1 MSFFNKKEEVLEFQ
15 LTEYGKR
22 KLQLGRLNPT
32 YYAFFDDDILYD
44 TAAAG
49 FTEGQNSADRRIR
62 FETPSLKLQKSTTG
76 AETRVNQFQETVS
89 TELQRKEKPSAAYLI
104 SENSVEFTNVFQDTP
119 HYAQKFFLGSDPL
132 GTSDLKTEYAPGWH
146 INLLE
151 NEISSS
157 QYYQAVNL
165 TGTVDTQDG
174 VIRNIPQID
183 ITIDYKTFYSSD
195 EQIDTFTEVE
205 AAKILQLSDKNN
217 SGVALFMQE
226 NCLVLDIEERNT
238 DFLKENFEI
247 EVFRNNPDGTS
258 TKLVFLGDSGELES
272 PVDQEDTVEYY
283 MNIDVDAKIPLNV
296 LRRNNIDLRTVKGHV
311 ARTNL
316 TRDLYT
322 SDNEEPC

>member
-89 TELQRKEKPSAAYLI
+89 NPLQDKNTTGNYLI
-104 SENSVEFTNVFQDTP
+104 TENSVEFTKVFQDTP
-119 HYAQKFFLGSDPL
+119 HYAQKFFLGADPL

-151 NEISSS
+151 NEIVSS
-157 QYYQAVNL
+157 QYYQAVDL
-165 TGTVDTQDG
+165 TGTVDTQYG
-174 VIRNIPQID
+174 VIRNIPQIN
-183 ITIDYKTFYSSD
+183 ITVDYKTFYSND
-195 EQIDTFTEVE
+195 QQLDTFTETE
-205 AAKILQLSDKNN
+205 AAKILQLTDKND

-226 NCLVLDIEERNT
+226 NSLVLDIEERNT
-238 DFLKENFEI
+238 DLLKENFEI
-247 EVFRNNPDGTS
+247 EVFRNNPDGTL
-258 TKLVFLGDSGELES
+258 TKLVFLDAAGELES
-272 PVDQEDTVEYY
+272 AVDQEDTVEYY
-283 MNIDVDAKIPLNV
+283 MNIDVDAKIPLNI

-311 ARTNL
+311 ARINL